1 MRTIRSLVAAASPAR
16 QLSLPCMSFD
26 EVEPGTRPVCRSLSR
41 RARAALVAACA
52 AVLSFG
58 AFGDTPADG
67 FYDYLKGDGTAYINL
82 RTKLSERDSV
92 KVVFRLHDTK
102 QNQMVYGSRVQGGSS
117 DSYLLGFDFNNPP
130 IMSLDF
136 QGQRITI
143 QDYDAYC
150 GKKLISYCGP
160 YVRGIV
166 ESETGAPLGKNAGE
180 ISYGT
185 KKTQNDIYL
194 FWASGKV
201 WGAPFSERIYSFVV
215 TSNAAD
221 RVVTWMDLRPCVENG
236 VAGMKDVVSG
246 RFYPNDADGG
256 AFTVGNEE
264 KPTPKPLPEIPAG
277 TYVDYLQGDGLAY
290 IDTGLYLDERDW
302 VDCVFEIPEKANQMV
317 YGHRKD
323 GSARDLFLMGID
335 SSGFFS
341 LYYYANDEKWKT
353 QFTWPDDLYGRK
365 LRTMNSASCRNL
377 VDAVTGDMVQ
387 SSTMYCSSKFEM
399 PTDTC
404 YLFHASGTVWGK
416 ESFKGKVYSFK
427 VRREGEIRMELVP
440 YVRSEDNLAGMLDLV
455 SHQFFTN
462 KVESGAFS
470 AGPALKAGGGWTP
483 ARYVEYVETVGENRS
498 GAQYVRLD
506 YTPTVNS
513 SVEAKIALRDLA
525 PTRSGASAVNAI
537 FCARGMSIDEDT
549 FTLNWSNDG
558 FRWDYLQKGVFA
570 GHDLVTADTPFVVKC
585 SSTGLT
591 VNGNAVAASSPY
603 ITTIP
608 NKMVLFASYRRLPG
622 EWGFLAYDD
631 ADVSFAQMRL
641 YNFKAYD
648 GEELRV
654 WLRPCVDAYG
664 DAGLWD
670 DVNKK
675 MYYTPTGL
683 ELTAGPIKKPGII
696 ITFW

>member
-1 MRTIRSLVAAASPAR
+1 MIQFKRKF
-16 QLSLPCMSFD
+16 MF
-26 EVEPGTRPVCRSLSR
+26 
-41 RARAALVAACA
+41 A
-52 AVLSFG
+52 AVVAMAG
-58 AFGDTPADG
+58 MAAFGDTLADG

-82 RTKLSERDSV
+82 RTKLSERDTV

-102 QNQMVYGSRVQGGSS
+102 QKQMVYGCRAYGGSS
-117 DSYLLGFDFNNPP
+117 DAYLLGFDDSASPL
-130 IMSLDF
+130 MSLDF

-143 QDYDAYC
+143 YNYDAYC

-166 ESETGAPLGKNAGE
+166 ESETGEPLGKNTGE
-180 ISYGT
+180 ISYVT
-185 KKTQNDIYL
+185 KKTDNDIYL
-194 FWASGKV
+194 FWASGTV

-236 VAGMKDVVSG
+236 VAGMKDVVGG

-302 VDCVFEIPEKANQMV
+302 VDCVFEIPAKANQMV
-317 YGHRKD
+317 YGHRKEG
-323 GSARDLFLMGID
+323 GSSDYFLQGID
-335 SSGFFS
+335 STGLFSMYFFNNG
-341 LYYYANDEKWKT
+341 LRL
-353 QFTWPDDLYGRK
+353 QFTWPDRLYGRK
-365 LRTMNSASCRNL
+365 LRTMNSAAYRRL
-377 VDAVTGDMVQ
+377 VDVVTGEVIQDA
-387 SSTMYCSSKFEM
+387 STYSGSKFAV

-416 ESFKGKVYSFK
+416 ESFKGKIYSFK

-462 KVESGAFS
+462 KVESGAFT

-483 ARYVEYVETVGENRS
+483 ARYVEYVETIGGDSR

-513 SVEAKIALRDLA
+513 SVEAKIALLDLA
-525 PTRSGASAVNAI
+525 PTKSGESAVNAI
-537 FCARGMSIDEDT
+537 FCARGPNVANDT
-549 FTLNWSNDG
+549 FTLNWSKDG
-558 FRWDYLQKGVFA
+558 FRWDYLQKGTFA
-570 GHDLVTADTPFVVKC
+570 GRGLVTADTPIVVKC
-585 SSTGLT
+585 SPTGLM
-591 VNGNAVAASSPY
+591 VNGNSVAASSPHFA
-603 ITTIP
+603 TIP
-608 NKMVLFASYRRLPG
+608 NKMVLFASYQRLPDESG
-622 EWGFLAYDD
+622 ILTYSD
-631 ADVSFAQMRL
+631 ADVSFAKMRL

-683 ELTAGPIKKPGII
+683 ELTAGPIKKSGII